1 MSSNARSPG
10 VRVFNAICKRPWA
23 ITEEWLQTILTIAA
37 RENPS
42 IQAVESQLGKP
53 LANTHAVTT
62 RDSVASIPVNGPIFR
77 YADMFTQVSGA
88 TSIDTLATDLRSALD
103 DPAINAIVLDIDS
116 PGGEVN
122 GTGEFADM
130 VYQARGQKPIVA
142 YVSDQG
148 CSAAYWIASA
158 ADEVVVA
165 ETALVGS
172 IGVVAAVPKAE
183 DTGEIQFVSSQSPN
197 KRVDPSTES
206 GSAQI
211 QAIVDD
217 LAGVFV
223 GGVARN
229 RGVTADEVI
238 EGFGQGGVFV
248 GQRAVDA
255 GLADRVGSYETVM
268 AELAKRQAA
277 QRPFSFA
284 AKTTPK
290 TTPKTTRSI
299 HMSLRDLFKTTAEER
314 GIALTDEEI
323 DAEMSAAATSQVEV
337 LRKELA
343 ARDAREAEMNQ
354 RLKDQE
360 AAFARA
366 ADEKRKA
373 EAMAFAQA
381 QVSAHRI
388 TPGAADALASLYER
402 VAMTDAS
409 AKPGSLDG
417 PTTQLLA
424 SFVESIPAELKTF
437 TEEHTKPGAVGVI
450 FNGSQEPDP
459 KKQEEREKELLAY
472 TPVGQ
477 RVLSGKN

>member
-10 VRVFNAICKRPWA
+10 VRAFNAICKRPWA

-42 IQAVESQLGKP
+42 IQAVEAQLGKP

-268 AELAKRQAA
+268 HELAN
-277 QRPFSFA
+277 RPVRASHLGFA
-284 AKTTPK
+284 AKTP
-290 TTPKTTRSI
+290 
-299 HMSLRDLFKTTAEER
+299 
-314 GIALTDEEI
+314 
-323 DAEMSAAATSQVEV
+323 
-337 LRKELA
+337 
-343 ARDAREAEMNQ
+343 
-354 RLKDQE
+354 
-360 AAFARA
+360 
-366 ADEKRKA
+366 
-373 EAMAFAQA
+373 
-381 QVSAHRI
+381 
-388 TPGAADALASLYER
+388 
-402 VAMTDAS
+402 
-409 AKPGSLDG
+409 
-417 PTTQLLA
+417 
-424 SFVESIPAELKTF
+424 LKTPLK
-437 TEEHTKPGAVGVI
+437 TSPENTQEHTHE
-450 FNGSQEPDP
+450 F
-459 KKQEEREKELLAY
+459 ER
-472 TPVGQ
+472 PFQ
-477 RVLSGKN
+477 SHR